1 MFLPFTVAA
10 IMLSFA
16 SAVPPVLQ
24 AVAKKARTATNNIEY
39 INFSI
44 RTFNS
49 YSFRGSLQLL
59 SVGPLDDVKTRL
71 L

>member
-10 IMLSFA
+10 TMLSFA

-24 AVAKKARTATNNIEY
+24 ALAKKARSTTNNIEY
-39 INFSI
+39 VNFAI

-49 YSFRGSLQLL
+49 YSFRGLQLL